1 MRKDLNQMRRGP
13 GMPVEANM
21 SRRRLS
27 EMVSKATKDEFG
39 AKGQLPSLD
48 RFLILTI
55 TFSVHMNLD
64 SFFKGLQ
71 QVMINLRL
79 GGD

>member
-1 MRKDLNQMRRGP
+1 MILGT
-13 GMPVEANM
+13 
-21 SRRRLS
+21 
-27 EMVSKATKDEFG
+27 KAAIIK
-39 AKGQLPSLD
+39 SLD

-64 SFFKGLQ
+64 SFFFKGLQ